1 MKRGFT
7 LIELL
12 VVVLIVGVT
21 LSIIVLSTKKS
32 IEKMR
37 LKKATQDI
45 ISDLQFAQEEAKSM
59 GTQSVRVTFGTVTG
73 GWAGTYTVRR
83 GDGSLVINPLWQEQT
98 EEKRNEMKNFGLK
111 PGTETIEFATR
122 TAFVS
127 AGTETIITLFYR
139 NGTRTVRVATLGQV
153 REVK

>member
-21 LSIIVLSTKKS
+21 LSIIVLSTKKN

-45 ISDLQFAQEEAKSM
+45 ISDLQFAQEEAKSI

-122 TAFVS
+122 TAF
-127 AGTETIITLFYR
+127 ANAETIITLSYR
-139 NGTRTVRVATLGQV
+139 NGTRTVRVTSLGQV
-153 REVK
+153 KEVK